1 MRIVEQSRAAW
12 DPSSSLALATIQWF
26 AECPPTD
33 TTVNKSVNPDDAVAI
48 LNNLFQEVETTLP
61 YLTPNHERERD
72 AVGDQLADQLLREDV
87 SLDKYVQ
94 QLENKIQQKKNSCQ
108 KAAESVEA
116 KSRRVEDCCRRVDA
130 CCRRPA
136 DRLNGKAK
144 PDEIKNIPSV
154 VLRTKSSVV
163 CPSERISWIENTPPV
178 GSSAIDVVSRRKPVP
193 FDQEFKRQRS
203 RRYQLGQ
210 SLKRLSAVMNA

>member
-48 LNNLFQEVETTLP
+48 LNNLFQEVEPALT

-72 AVGDQLADQLLREDV
+72 AVGDRADQLLREDTSIDN
-87 SLDKYVQ
+87 SLKL
-94 QLENKIQQKKNSCQ
+94 LENDHQHMKIYAQ

-130 CCRRPA
+130 CCRRQA